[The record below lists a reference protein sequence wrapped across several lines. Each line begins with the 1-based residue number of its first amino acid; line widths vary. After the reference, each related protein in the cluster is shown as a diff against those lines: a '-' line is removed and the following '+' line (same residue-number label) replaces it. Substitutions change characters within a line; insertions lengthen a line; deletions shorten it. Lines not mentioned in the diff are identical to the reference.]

1 MSADAVCRQ
10 GARQDRGLTL
20 RTVARAAERL
30 GIDEQAKS
38 ETGDNSGL
46 AGGFPANRLFLQAAA
61 AYGIVA
67 EFMPASEQPPA
78 IARAMLSINRSLET
92 GFKDT
97 NYLRNDPDLA
107 PLQKHDA
114 FQSRISAVTVLM

>member
-46 AGGFPANRLFLQAAA
+46 AGGFPANRLFLQAGAA
-61 AYGIVA
+61 FGIVA
-67 EFMPASEQPPA
+67 EFMPASEQPAA
-78 IARAMLSINRSLET
+78 IARAMLSIDRSKRVSKT
-92 GFKDT
+92 
-97 NYLRNDPDLA
+97 
-107 PLQKHDA
+107 
-114 FQSRISAVTVLM
+114 